1 MKKLL
6 LSVLIVLVL
15 LSFAFPAAAAPA
27 RDENIAGMFPA
38 IQFNLYPLG
47 IDIRHVSSSPYYTEQ
62 PPSSPWTGI
71 QAVVINHSANRY
83 GLPATGYVTTG
94 CITTYGSSGC
104 TPKQLIIYMV
114 DNQSGQ
120 QGGDGSQV
128 AVTPTPEYTICYNL
142 WVAFWQDSALQG
154 QHEWMSTSGM
164 AVFCS
169 PLLYLGRYA
178 AKTYAWTMHELYT
191 VLERNADTLDKRMVY
206 RSAAAFWAN
215 VWASI
220 EGLG

>member
-15 LSFAFPAAAAPA
+15 LSFAFPAAAAPV
-27 RDENIAGMFPA
+27 RDESVAGMFPA
-38 IQFNLYPLG
+38 IEQNAYPLG
-47 IDIRHVSSSPYYTEQ
+47 ITFRYVSQAPYYTEQ
-62 PPSSPWTGI
+62 APTNAYTSV

-83 GLPATGYVTTG
+83 GLPATGYVTTPCVTMFG
-94 CITTYGSSGC
+94 ATSC
-104 TPKQLIIYMV
+104 TPKQLVVYIA

-120 QGGDGSQV
+120 QNGDGSQV

-154 QHEWMSTSGM
+154 QHEWMNNAGM

-191 VLERNADTLDKRMVY
+191 VLERNAETLDKRMVY

-215 VWASI
+215 VWASL

>member
-1 MKKLL
+1 MKR
-6 LSVLIVLVL
+6 ITQIILVL
-15 LSFAFPAAAAPA
+15 LIAVSVALPVSAAPT
-27 RDENIAGMFPA
+27 RDESVAGMFPA
-38 IQFNLYPLG
+38 IEQNLYPLG
-47 IDIRHVSSSPYYTEQ
+47 IAFRYVSQAPYYTEQ
-62 PPSSPWTGI
+62 VPGTWASV

-83 GLPATGYVTTG
+83 GLPATGYVTTPCVTMFG
-94 CITTYGSSGC
+94 ATSC
-104 TPKQLIIYMV
+104 TPKQLVVYIV

-120 QGGDGSQV
+120 QDGDGSQV

-154 QHEWMSTSGM
+154 QHEWMNNAGM

-191 VLERNADTLDKRMVY
+191 VLERNAETLDKRMVY